1 MEKLSKNKIDKA
13 TDIICESLRLYTQV
27 LNQNNLNITK
37 CEDSLAKCYGISGKI
52 IN

>member
-13 TDIICESLRLYTQV
+13 TDIISESLRLYTQV
-27 LNQNNLNITK
+27 LNHRNSNVTK
-37 CEDSLAKCYGISGKI
+37 CEDNLAKCYGISGKI